1 MRMVRKVDPEP
12 GRCRRTDGKKWRCSK
27 LAYTDSK
34 YCERHM
40 HRGKNR
46 SRKNVEEEEEAS
58 TGITMVNPSST
69 ATQSLSL
76 SFSSFETHASTEK
89 PTLCLLGSSSYRL
102 KQEVDHE
109 PCGTRRSFSGS
120 SMEDGTSWQLQSL
133 KQNKHDQDDG
143 DKRKPKRKIHR
154 FIDEW
159 PPKHRDSWLDYDDH
173 KSSKSPIEN
182 GGRECGIWSKKPE
195 QIGLSY
201 PLLAKPPPR
210 GAITVA
216 RSMRRITITT
226 VEIVENHRQ
235 RKIHSL
241 PNTITFARMVK
252 DKGRGNS
259 RSEKMSQAPRETRG
273 KTTRRGEREEI
284 PGTKARSASGGD
296 KKLGGMAVG

>member
-1 MRMVRKVDPEP
+1 MGRKVDPEP

-40 HRGKNR
+40 HRGKYR
-46 SRKNVEEEEEAS
+46 SRKHVEEEEEAS

-76 SFSSFETHASTEK
+76 SLSSFETHASTEK
-89 PTLCLLGSSSYRL
+89 STLVCWVQALTGSVTNNLGLNSSSCLFLLLVFEFIYRF
-102 KQEVDHE
+102 KQEVDHQ

-173 KSSKSPIEN
+173 KSSKKVRMEGESVV
-182 GGRECGIWSKKPE
+182 WSKKPE

-226 VEIVENHRQ
+226 VEIVENHRL
-235 RKIHSL
+235 RKIHS
-241 PNTITFARMVK
+241 F
-252 DKGRGNS
+252 
-259 RSEKMSQAPRETRG
+259 
-273 KTTRRGEREEI
+273 
-284 PGTKARSASGGD
+284 
-296 KKLGGMAVG
+296 

>member
-1 MRMVRKVDPEP
+1 MMMMSGRNSSGFPFTATQWEELQNQVLIFKYMVLGIPIPSYLLFSIKTSFLEPHQHDKIGWNCGGEMRMERKVDPEP

-46 SRKNVEEEEEAS
+46 SRKHVEEEEAAS
-58 TGITMVNPSST
+58 TGIIMVNPSST

-76 SFSSFETHASTEK
+76 SLSSFETHASTEK

-102 KQEVDHE
+102 KQVVDHE

-133 KQNKHDQDDG
+133 KQSKHDQDDD

-173 KSSKSPIEN
+173 KSSKS
-182 GGRECGIWSKKPE
+182 SSDSTTK
-195 QIGLSY
+195 LS
-201 PLLAKPPPR
+201 
-210 GAITVA
+210 I
-216 RSMRRITITT
+216 SI
-226 VEIVENHRQ
+226 
-235 RKIHSL
+235 SS
-241 PNTITFARMVK
+241 TF
-252 DKGRGNS
+252 
-259 RSEKMSQAPRETRG
+259 T
-273 KTTRRGEREEI
+273 
-284 PGTKARSASGGD
+284 
-296 KKLGGMAVG
+296 